1 MSDPRNIDE
10 DAILKGLSPEELD
23 QLEYEL
29 QEMDPENAMLPAG
42 FRQRD
47 QTKKSPTGPYD
58 RDALMQHLEKQ
69 ALEFPDRDDLV
80 PFTGEKK
87 GKAFVPKKPED
98 LPGHEQVMLE
108 PELEEALK
116 NATDAEMCDIAA
128 ILGMYTLMSNKQYYD
143 ALGSHGKIANTEGIN
158 STRDVLSSPGVVK
171 GDPFKMFPEE
181 PPNSTNV
188 EETLERIH
196 NNDSGLTEVNLNNI
210 KDIPIPTLKD
220 IFEAMK
226 GNSHVESLSIAA
238 TRSNDP
244 VAYACAEM
252 LQENTSLQSLNIE
265 SNFITSDGM
274 MAIVK
279 AMANNATLVE
289 LKIDNQRQKLG
300 DSVEMEIASMLEN
313 NSNILKF
320 GYHFTQQG
328 PRARAAMAITRNN
341 DMLYLRNQS

>member
-1 MSDPRNIDE
+1 MTLYLTEVDIDE
-10 DAILKGLSPEELD
+10 DAILKGLSAEELD

-42 FRQRD
+42 YRQRD
-47 QTKKSPTGPYD
+47 QTKKNPTGPFD
-58 RDALMQHLEKQ
+58 RDALQQHLEKQ
-69 ALEFPDRDDLV
+69 ALEHEDREDLV

-87 GKAFVPKKPED
+87 GKSFVPKKAAEIPE
-98 LPGHEQVMLE
+98 HEQVMLE

-143 ALGSHGKIANTEGIN
+143 ALGTTGTIANTEGIN
-158 STRDVLSSPGVVK
+158 SVVK
-171 GDPFKMFPEE
+171 QDPFKIFPDEM
-181 PPNSTNV
+181 PNPTNV

-196 NNDSGLTEVNLNNI
+196 NNDSGLTDVNLNNI
-210 KDIPIPTLKD
+210 KDIPIPTLKE

-226 GNSHVESLSIAA
+226 GNSQVECLSIAA

-265 SNFITSDGM
+265 SNFITADGM
-274 MAIVK
+274 MAIIK
-279 AMANNATLVE
+279 AMAYNATLVE

-313 NSNILKF
+313 NSSILKF

-328 PRARAAMAITRNN
+328 PRARAAMAVTRNN
-341 DMLYLRNQS
+341 DMIRQQRLR

>member
-1 MSDPRNIDE
+1 MSDPRDIDE
-10 DAILKGLSPEELD
+10 DAILKGLSAEELD

-42 FRQRD
+42 YRQRD
-47 QTKKSPTGPYD
+47 QTKKGPTGPFD
-58 RDALMQHLEKQ
+58 RDALQQHLEKQ
-69 ALEFPDRDDLV
+69 ALEHEDREDLV

-87 GKAFVPKKPED
+87 GKAFVAKKAADIPEN
-98 LPGHEQVMLE
+98 EQVILE

-143 ALGSHGKIANTEGIN
+143 ALGCTGTIANTEGIN
-158 STRDVLSSPGVVK
+158 SVVK
-171 GDPFKMFPEE
+171 PDPFKIFPDEL
-181 PPNSTNV
+181 PNPTNV

-210 KDIPIPTLKD
+210 KVSWT
-220 IFEAMK
+220 
-226 GNSHVESLSIAA
+226 GNTVI
-238 TRSNDP
+238 
-244 VAYACAEM
+244 VASACAEM

-274 MAIVK
+274 MAIIK

-313 NSNILKF
+313 NSSILKF

-341 DMLYLRNQS
+341 DMIRQQRLR

>member
-1 MSDPRNIDE
+1 MSDPRDIDE
-10 DAILKGLSPEELD
+10 DAILKGLSAEELD

-42 FRQRD
+42 YRQRD
-47 QTKKSPTGPYD
+47 QTKKRPTGPFD
-58 RDALMQHLEKQ
+58 RDALLQHLEKQ
-69 ALEFPDRDDLV
+69 ALEFPDREDLV

-87 GKAFVPKKPED
+87 GKQFVAKKKEIPQ
-98 LPGHEQVMLE
+98 HEQVMLE

-143 ALGSHGKIANTEGIN
+143 ALGTTGTIANTEGIN
-158 STRDVLSSPGVVK
+158 SVVK
-171 GDPFKMFPEE
+171 PDPFKIYPEE
-181 PPNSTNV
+181 PPNPTNV
-188 EETLERIH
+188 EETLERIN

-210 KDIPIPTLKD
+210 KDIPIPTLIE

-226 GNSHVESLSIAA
+226 GNSHVEFLSIAA

-244 VAYACAEM
+244 VARACAEM
-252 LQENTSLQSLNIE
+252 LEENTSLQSLNIE
-265 SNFITSDGM
+265 SNFITSEGM
-274 MAIVK
+274 MTIIK
-279 AMANNATLVE
+279 AMGSNATLVE

-313 NSNILKF
+313 NSSILKF

-328 PRARAAMAITRNN
+328 PLPEPPWPSHETTT
-341 DMLYLRNQS
+341 